1 MNSYKKLAGNSF
13 IFAVGSLGSKLVSII
28 LVPLYTYYL
37 STNEYGTVDLLITT
51 VTMLLPI
58 VTASSFEALL
68 RFAMDKK
75 NEASEV
81 LDQSLLIALIGFLFF
96 LILYPV
102 LVFFNVFGPYLIY
115 LYALL
120 FVQML
125 ERTLAQYARAIN
137 YIKVFALNGILLTF
151 TTGIL
156 NILFLMVFEFG
167 VTGYFTSMILANI
180 ISVLFLFIMTKA
192 YRTIR
197 IRKVN
202 RPLVK
207 EMLHYSVPMIPNSLM
222 WWLINASS
230 RYFIRFFVGAAGNG
244 LFAVAS
250 KIPTIIN
257 LINQIFTQAWQ
268 ISAIEEFENK
278 NKSEFYS
285 TVFRYLSSI
294 MFIGASAVTLIVKL
308 LFVHL
313 FAADYYTSWQAVPF
327 LLLSSV
333 FATFSG
339 FLGTNYVA
347 AKETKG
353 VFKTSVYGGVLS
365 LIFNIIFIPMFGIIG
380 AGLSSMVS
388 FFLMFV
394 LRVFDTRKFI
404 AMRINWSVLLSS
416 IGLILAQTAVLFAGL
431 STPLEYGINS
441 TLFLIVFVLNRKV
454 FTLLLN
460 IVLKKLNK
468 KR

>member
-37 STNEYGTVDLLITT
+37 STEEYGTVDLLLTT

-75 NEASEV
+75 NDASEV
-81 LDQSLLIALIGFLFF
+81 LDQSLIITFIGFVLF
-96 LILYPV
+96 LVLYPV
-102 LVFFNVFGPYLIY
+102 LALFNVFGPYLPY
-115 LYALL
+115 LYGLL
-120 FVQML
+120 LVQML

-137 YIKVFALNGILLTF
+137 YIKIFALNGILLTF

-156 NILFLMVFEFG
+156 NILFLMVFELG
-167 VTGYFTSMILANI
+167 VTGYFTSMILANALSI
-180 ISVLFLFIMTKA
+180 VFLFVMTKV
-192 YRTIR
+192 YRTLR
-197 IRKVN
+197 LRKMN
-202 RPLVK
+202 KPLVK
-207 EMLHYSVPMIPNSLM
+207 EMLQYSVPMIPNSLM

-230 RYFIRFFVGAAGNG
+230 RYFIRFFVGASGNG

-285 TVFRYLSSI
+285 TVFRYLASI
-294 MFIGASAVTLIVKL
+294 MFIGASAVTLIVKF

-313 FAADYYTSWQAVPF
+313 FAADYYSSWQAVPF

-353 VFKTSVYGGVLS
+353 VFKTSVYGGGLS
-365 LIFNIIFIPMFGIIG
+365 LLFNVIFIPMFGIVG
-380 AGLSSMVS
+380 AGLSSMLS

-404 AMRINWSVLLSS
+404 AMTINWPIQLAS
-416 IGLILAQTAVLFAGL
+416 IGLILLQTALLFANL
-431 STPLEYGINS
+431 SAPIEYSVNS
-441 TLFLIVFVLNRKV
+441 VLFLIVFVLNRDI
-454 FTLLLN
+454 FTLLIK
-460 IVLKKLNK
+460 IVKQKLAKN
-468 KR
+468 R